1 MKLDE
6 DEEKEEEQEILQEIE
21 ARYDQLSGKDLLLI

>member
-6 DEEKEEEQEILQEIE
+6 DEEKEEQEIRQEIE
-21 ARYDQLSGKDLLLI
+21 ARYAQLSGKDLLPI